1 MQLPDGPHADAL
13 LPKGPHPDAWLPKGP
28 HADALLPDAAP
39 APTTV
44 APAAS
49 VPSAPFPGS
58 DTPAMAQYLSAKR
71 RHPDA
76 LLFFRMGDFY
86 ELFFEDAKTA
96 ADALGLTLTARD
108 RERKVPMA
116 GVPARSA
123 DVYLRRLLAQGFK
136 VAICEQLTDP
146 ADAKGLIERDV
157 VRVLTPGTLTDDE
170 SLDPRASNFL
180 LALRP
185 PGKKERRRKAG
196 LAWVGPVHRPLPGG
210 RPRARGGARRSR
222 AHRALRDPAA
232 GERGGHGV
240 GRALEGRAQGRRH
253 LRAPLDRRG
262 GGRRA
267 GAHGALPRGHAQGL
281 RPRAPGAQ
289 RGRGRRGAQYLRQ
302 TQRTSLAHVSKI
314 ERHDPAGVMVL
325 ERGTRRRLELVE
337 RTDGSRDATLLSV
350 LDRTRTP
357 MGGRMLRDWL
367 LAPLTDRE
375 AIQRRL
381 DGVEEL
387 VKDAFLR
394 RDLRAALSEVKDL
407 ERILARVATQ
417 RASARD
423 LVAMGRSLEA
433 LPRVLEPLQ
442 GVYSRTLADLRQ
454 RLETFDALAQRLAS
468 TLVDDP
474 PPVLTEGGLVR
485 PGASAELDEL
495 KDLAKNAKDWIA
507 AYQASEAARTG
518 IGSLKVGY
526 NKVFGYYLEIT
537 HTHRDRVPPEYVRK
551 QTLTTAERYVTPELS
566 EHEQKVLR
574 ADERAKDLER
584 RMFLE
589 LRDAVA
595 EKIAPLQGTAAVLA
609 EIDTLA
615 SLAEVAAARDYVRP
629 EILEDRT
636 LELRDARHPVVETV
650 LAGGE
655 RFVPNDVALDAERR
669 IALITG
675 PNMAGKSTYIRQ
687 AALLVLMAQMGS
699 FVPASKARVGLCDRV
714 FTRVGA
720 EDDLARGQS
729 TFMVEMSEAALIL
742 HQATERSLVILD
754 EIGRGT
760 STFDGIAIAWAV
772 TEYLSEVV
780 GARTL
785 FATHYAEVTQLAEEL
800 KSVFNL
806 NVAVREWGDSIVFLR
821 RIQEGA
827 ADRSYGIH
835 VARLA
840 GVPEAVVARAK
851 DVLAT
856 LERAQG
862 GATAHLA
869 KRAPEPLPARDL
881 QLGLFA
887 PPPPHP
893 AVEALKALDPD
904 SLTPLQALQ
913 KLAELKRL
921 SEA

>member
-1 MQLPDGPHADAL
+1 MVQF
-13 LPKGPHPDAWLPKGP
+13 
-28 HADALLPDAAP
+28 AA
-39 APTTV
+39 
-44 APAAS
+44 
-49 VPSAPFPGS
+49 
-58 DTPAMAQYLSAKR
+58 AKKQ
-71 RHPDA
+71 HPDA

-86 ELFFEDAKTA
+86 ELFFDDAKTA
-96 ADALGLTLTARD
+96 AEALGLTLTARD
-108 RERKVPMA
+108 KERKVPMA
-116 GVPARSA
+116 GVPVRAA
-123 DVYLRRLLAQGFK
+123 DSYLRRLLAQGFK

-146 ADAKGLIERDV
+146 AEAKGLIERDV
-157 VRVLTPGTLTDDE
+157 VRVLTPGTLTEDE
-170 SLDPRASNFL
+170 ALEPGRGNFL

-185 PGKKERRRKAG
+185 PAKKERRRKAG
-196 LAWVGPVHRPLPGG
+196 LAWVDLSTGRFLVADVEPEAVLDELARVAPAEVLLPESEEGTEWA
-210 RPRARGGARRSR
+210 ARVKAAIRTAVTHVPPWTVEEQGAARVLMEHFRVASLKAFGLER
-222 AHRALRDPAA
+222 LPPSVAAA
-232 GERGGHGV
+232 GA
-240 GRALEGRAQGRRH
+240 ALE
-253 LRAPLDRRG
+253 
-262 GGRRA
+262 
-267 GAHGALPRGHAQGL
+267 
-281 RPRAPGAQ
+281 
-289 RGRGRRGAQYLRQ
+289 YLRQ
-302 TQRTSLAHVSKI
+302 TQRTSLGHVTKI

-350 LDRTRTP
+350 LDRTKTA
-357 MGGRMLRDWL
+357 MGGRMLREWL
-367 LAPLTDRE
+367 LAPLADRE

-394 RDLRAALSEVKDL
+394 RDLRSALGEVRDL
-407 ERILARVATQ
+407 ERILGRAATQ
-417 RASARD
+417 RANARD
-423 LVAMGRSLEA
+423 LLALGTSLRA
-433 LPRVLEPLQ
+433 LPRVVELL
-442 GVYSRTLADLRQ
+442 GSAYSRTLADLKQ
-454 RLETFDALAQRLAS
+454 RLETFDALAARLVGS
-468 TLVDDP
+468 LVDDP
-474 PPVLTEGGLVR
+474 PHVTTDGGMFR
-485 PGASAELDEL
+485 PGANAELDEL
-495 KDLAKNAKDWIA
+495 RDLSKNAKDWIA
-507 AYQASEAARTG
+507 RYQASEAARTG
-518 IGSLKVGY
+518 IPSLKVGF

-537 HTHRDRVPPEYVRK
+537 NAHRERVPADYVRK
-551 QTLTTAERYVTPELS
+551 QTLTTAERYVTPELRDW
-566 EHEQKVLR
+566 EEKVLR

-584 RMFLE
+584 RLFGE
-589 LRDAVA
+589 LREAVV
-595 EKIAPLQGTAAVLA
+595 EKTAALQGTAAVLA
-609 EIDTLA
+609 EADVLA
-615 SLAEVAAARDYVRP
+615 SLAEVAEARGYVRP

-650 LAGGE
+650 LKDGE
-655 RFVPNDVALDAERR
+655 RFVPNDVVLDAERR

-699 FVPASKARVGLCDRV
+699 FVPAGRARVGLCDRV

-742 HQATERSLVILD
+742 NQATEKSLVILD

-785 FATHYAEVTQLAEEL
+785 FATHYAEVTQLAQEL
-800 KSVFNL
+800 PSVFNL

-840 GVPEAVVARAK
+840 GVPDAVVARAK
-851 DVLAT
+851 DVLKT
-856 LERAQG
+856 LEGAHG
-862 GATAHLA
+862 GAAQKIA
-869 KRAPEPLPARDL
+869 ERASEPARPQDL

-893 AVEALKALDPD
+893 ALEALKALDPD
-904 SLTPLQALQ
+904 TLTPLAALQ
-913 KLAELKRL
+913 RLAELRKL
-921 SEA
+921 AQG

>member
-1 MQLPDGPHADAL
+1 MQLPDSPRPDAL
-13 LPKGPHPDAWLPKGP
+13 LQDV
-28 HADALLPDAAP
+28 AP
-39 APTTV
+39 PPATV
-44 APAAS
+44 APTAT

-76 LLFFRMGDFY
+76 LIFFRIGDFY

-96 ADALGLTLTARD
+96 ADVLGLTLTARD

-146 ADAKGLIERDV
+146 SDAKGLIERDV

-180 LALRP
+180 LAIRP

-196 LAWVGPVHRPLPGG
+196 LAWVDLSTGRFLVADLEPEAVLDEAARIAPSEILLPESEEGTEWA
-210 RPRARGGARRSR
+210 ARLKGVLKAAVTFVPPWTVEEAGAARVLMEHFRVATLKAFSLER
-222 AHRALRDPAA
+222 LPPSVAAA
-232 GERGGHGV
+232 GA
-240 GRALEGRAQGRRH
+240 ALE
-253 LRAPLDRRG
+253 
-262 GGRRA
+262 
-267 GAHGALPRGHAQGL
+267 
-281 RPRAPGAQ
+281 
-289 RGRGRRGAQYLRQ
+289 YLRQ

-337 RTDGSRDATLLSV
+337 RFDGSRDATLLSV

-394 RDLRAALSEVKDL
+394 RDARAALSEVKDL

-433 LPRVLEPLQ
+433 LPRVLEPLK

-454 RLETFDALAQRLAS
+454 RLETFDALALRLGT

-495 KDLAKNAKDWIA
+495 KGLAKNAKDWIA

-595 EKIAPLQGTAAVLA
+595 EKIAPLQSTAAVLA